1 MAEDMEEGMVIQ
13 DTEVMVMEGMVVNSR
28 EETKGSRPD

>member
-1 MAEDMEEGMVIQ
+1 MEEGMVIQ

-28 EETKGSRPD
+28 EEMKAQPS